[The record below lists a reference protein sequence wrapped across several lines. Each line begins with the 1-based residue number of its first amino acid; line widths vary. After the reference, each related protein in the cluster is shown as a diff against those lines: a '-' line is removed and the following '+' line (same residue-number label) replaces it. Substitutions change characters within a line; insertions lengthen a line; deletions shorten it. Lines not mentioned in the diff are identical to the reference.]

1 MYKQVSDDLYIRDL
15 PWVNVY
21 FSLQHLSLDG
31 TTGSLVKWQFR
42 GNECASNECTS
53 NKCAGNECSSNKCA
67 GNECTS
73 NKCAGNKCSSN
84 KCTGNKC
91 AGNKCAGNECSSNKC
106 TGNKCA
112 GNECSRNECSRNE
125 CTGNKCAGNECS
137 SNKCTGNKCAGNE
150 CSRNEC
156 SSNKCS
162 GNKCSRNECSRNKC
176 SRNKCSSNKYS
187 SSSNLCDSN
196 RGAGNDTDNA
206 DIDKFSRNVST
217 IDDGSAFD
225 EPVSDHSAIHKST
238 SDLANYVY
246 DPCNIDSNSIQFYG
260 SCDDNPC
267 RYSDSFGNHFRESC
281 DNSSSGHNYT
291 NKWKLS
297 S

>member
-42 GNECASNECTS
+42 G
-53 NKCAGNECSSNKCA
+53 
-67 GNECTS
+67 
-73 NKCAGNKCSSN
+73 
-84 KCTGNKC
+84 
-91 AGNKCAGNECSSNKC
+91 
-106 TGNKCA
+106 
-112 GNECSRNECSRNE
+112 R
-125 CTGNKCAGNECS
+125 
-137 SNKCTGNKCAGNE
+137 
-150 CSRNEC
+150 
-156 SSNKCS
+156 
-162 GNKCSRNECSRNKC
+162 
-176 SRNKCSSNKYS
+176 Y
-187 SSSNLCDSN
+187 DS
-196 RGAGNDTDNA
+196 TDNA

>member
-53 NKCAGNECSSNKCA
+53 NKCSSNKCTGNKCTGNKCAGNECSSNKCA
-67 GNECTS
+67 GNKCTSNKCAGNECPSNKCTRNKCAGNECSSNKCSSNKCTSNECTS

-91 AGNKCAGNECSSNKC
+91 AGNE
-106 TGNKCA
+106 
-112 GNECSRNECSRNE
+112 
-125 CTGNKCAGNECS
+125 
-137 SNKCTGNKCAGNE
+137 
-150 CSRNEC
+150 
-156 SSNKCS
+156 
-162 GNKCSRNECSRNKC
+162 CSRNECSRNKC
-176 SRNKCSSNKYS
+176 SSNKCSSNNRY
-187 SSSNLCDSN
+187 DS
-196 RGAGNDTDNA
+196 TDNA

>member
-31 TTGSLVKWQFR
+31 TAGSLVKWQFR
-42 GNECASNECTS
+42 G
-53 NKCAGNECSSNKCA
+53 
-67 GNECTS
+67 
-73 NKCAGNKCSSN
+73 
-84 KCTGNKC
+84 
-91 AGNKCAGNECSSNKC
+91 
-106 TGNKCA
+106 
-112 GNECSRNECSRNE
+112 R
-125 CTGNKCAGNECS
+125 
-137 SNKCTGNKCAGNE
+137 
-150 CSRNEC
+150 
-156 SSNKCS
+156 
-162 GNKCSRNECSRNKC
+162 
-176 SRNKCSSNKYS
+176 Y
-187 SSSNLCDSN
+187 DS
-196 RGAGNDTDNA
+196 TDNA

-267 RYSDSFGNHFRESC
+267 RYSDSFGNHFCESC

>member
-1 MYKQVSDDLYIRDL
+1 CASNKCAS
-15 PWVNVY
+15 
-21 FSLQHLSLDG
+21 
-31 TTGSLVKWQFR
+31 
-42 GNECASNECTS
+42 NECASNECAS
-53 NKCAGNECSSNKCA
+53 NKCASNKCANNECSSNECA
-67 GNECTS
+67 SNECASNECAS
-73 NKCAGNKCSSN
+73 NKCAS
-84 KCTGNKC
+84 
-91 AGNKCAGNECSSNKC
+91 NECAS
-106 TGNKCA
+106 
-112 GNECSRNECSRNE
+112 
-125 CTGNKCAGNECS
+125 
-137 SNKCTGNKCAGNE
+137 
-150 CSRNEC
+150 
-156 SSNKCS
+156 
-162 GNKCSRNECSRNKC
+162 
-176 SRNKCSSNKYS
+176 
-187 SSSNLCDSN
+187 
-196 RGAGNDTDNA
+196 NDTDNA